1 MPEIKVDI
9 VRANIK
15 RGSQHEALVDIR
27 VDGVL
32 LIGGALLS
40 FPEEKTDD
48 QITDAAITQIYI
60 PTIEQLEQEVIE

>member
-32 LIGGALLS
+32 LIGGVLLS
-40 FPEEKTDD
+40 FSEEKTDD
-48 QITDAAITQIYI
+48 QITDAAINQIYT

>member
-9 VRANIK
+9 IRSNVK
-15 RGSQHEALVDIR
+15 RGSQQEALVDVR

-40 FPEEKTDD
+40 FSEEQTDD
-48 QITDAAITQIYI
+48 QIIDAAINQIYI
-60 PTIEQLEQEVIE
+60 PTIEQLEQEAPE

>member
-9 VRANIK
+9 IRSNVK
-15 RGSQHEALVDIR
+15 RGSQHEALVDVR

-60 PTIEQLEQEVIE
+60 PTIERLEQEIIE

>member
-1 MPEIKVDI
+1 MPEITVDV
-9 VRANIK
+9 VRSNVK
-15 RGSQHEALVDIR
+15 RGSQHEALVDVR

-48 QITDAAITQIYI
+48 QITEAAINQIYI

>member
-9 VRANIK
+9 IRANVK
-15 RGSQHEALVDIR
+15 RGSQHEALVDVR

-40 FPEEKTDD
+40 FSEEKTDD

>member
-1 MPEIKVDI
+1 MPEIRVDI
-9 VRANIK
+9 IRSNVK
-15 RGSQHEALVDIR
+15 RGSQHEALVDVR

-60 PTIEQLEQEVIE
+60 PTIEQLEQEAPE